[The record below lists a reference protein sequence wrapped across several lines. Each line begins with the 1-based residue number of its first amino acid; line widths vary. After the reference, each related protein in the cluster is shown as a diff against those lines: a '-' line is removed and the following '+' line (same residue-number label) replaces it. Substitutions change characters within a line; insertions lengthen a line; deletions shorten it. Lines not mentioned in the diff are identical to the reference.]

1 MKLANHIAT
10 PQWRPGVIRSHRA
23 RIRLLGRRSGG
34 KRAHSV
40 SNGSKYR
47 G

>member
-1 MKLANHIAT
+1 MKLANRLAT
-10 PQWRPGVIRSHRA
+10 PQRRPGVIRSHRA
-23 RIRLLGRRSGG
+23 RIRLFGRRNGG

-40 SNGSKYR
+40 SNGSKYH